1 MGVAASEESRP
12 VHGMSLVGLLMIIVT
27 LGLFSAGAI
36 VGLSTMTGPNN
47 NEIAAS
53 GGTNPGAGGR
63 GSRSVIGESSLL
75 ACRANADAAVS
86 ASTYYFT
93 SNGSTLY
100 PRTWSDLTTSTP
112 PVFELP
118 SSVVINGANPQELDG
133 PGWKLI
139 MSGGGPNP
147 TTFACS

>member
-1 MGVAASEESRP
+1 M
-12 VHGMSLVGLLMIIVT
+12 HGMSLVGLLMIIVT

-36 VGLSTMTGPNN
+36 VGLSTMTGPSN
-47 NEIAAS
+47 NESAGSQCHRRKQPARLQGERRCRELCEHVLLHNN
-53 GGTNPGAGGR
+53 GGT
-63 GSRSVIGESSLL
+63 S
-75 ACRANADAAVS
+75 
-86 ASTYYFT
+86 
-93 SNGSTLY
+93 Y

-112 PVFELP
+112 PAFELP
-118 SSVVINGANPQELDG
+118 SGVVINGAYPQELDG

>member
-1 MGVAASEESRP
+1 M
-12 VHGMSLVGLLMIIVT
+12 HGMSLVGLLMIIVT

-36 VGLSTMTGPNN
+36 VGLSTMTGPSN
-47 NEIAAS
+47 NER
-53 GGTNPGAGGR
+53 AGSGR
-63 GSRSVIGESSLL
+63 GSRSVIGESSML
-75 ACRANADAAVS
+75 ACRANAAAAIS

-93 SNGSTLY
+93 NNGGTLY

-118 SSVVINGANPQELDG
+118 SGVVINGANPQELDG